1 MVENRPN
8 WSDVVVPSGTDVVAA
23 APLIVV
29 AVAPIVVAVAP
40 NVVAVVIVLSVVGTG
55 DATPPTRRISRVSA
69 SWKHLPWLLTVT
81 DAPGGALAGL
91 TSAVD
96 RSGWP
101 GATTQ
106 AVGAR
111 VVEVDDVE
119 VVGGTVDDV
128 VEVDDV
134 VVVDDVVEEVD
145 VVVEAATVTV
155 LVAVREGLFLS
166 VAVTVWDPEAVKVTV
181 AVPTPFVK
189 EVISRGVTFPLVALT
204 VTVPL

>member
-8 WSDVVVPSGTDVVAA
+8 WSDVVEPSGTVVAA
-23 APLIVV
+23 AAPSIVV
-29 AVAPIVVAVAP
+29 AVAPKVVAVAA
-40 NVVAVVIVLSVVGTG
+40 NVVAVMIVLSVVGTG
-55 DATPPTRRISRVSA
+55 DATPPTRRISRVST
-69 SWKHLPWLLTVT
+69 SSKHLPWLLTVT

-91 TSAVD
+91 TRAVD
-96 RSGWP
+96 RDGWP

-155 LVAVREGLFLS
+155 LVAVRAGLFLS
-166 VAVTVWDPEAVKVTV
+166 VAVIV
-181 AVPTPFVK
+181 
-189 EVISRGVTFPLVALT
+189 
-204 VTVPL
+204 